1 MSNFLNWWFKNHF
14 HIVIYPVYFNDIILQ
29 FKKLL
34 FQLFN
39 NYSVIMTQVY
49 WTLIINFSSTFWN
62 ITLNTWFHSF
72 DTVTNV
78 IYFIYDFI
86 YLNVN
91 FIVYFNVDF
100 MISHPRLPL
109 PLLLYMATLTV
120 VHQTYTEEGMLL
132 LPIPLWVW
140 GTDSEKHPLLH
151 FLTKCSQCHQP
162 QDHECDEQIPANI
175 NPPTPQQQSLSS
187 QN

>member
-1 MSNFLNWWFKNHF
+1 MNLKILLHFNTCQIFILMFKNHF
-14 HIVIYPVYFNDIILQ
+14 HIVIYQVYFNDIVLQ

-39 NYSVIMTQVY
+39 IYSMMMTQVY

-78 IYFIYDFI
+78 IYFIYHFI

-91 FIVYFNVDF
+91 YYCLFKCGFYHFP
-100 MISHPRLPL
+100 SQTPL
-109 PLLLYMATLTV
+109 PSPTLYGYLDSGTSDIHRGGHATAS
-120 VHQTYTEEGMLL
+120 Y
-132 LPIPLWVW
+132 
-140 GTDSEKHPLLH
+140 
-151 FLTKCSQCHQP
+151 
-162 QDHECDEQIPANI
+162 A
-175 NPPTPQQQSLSS
+175 SLSMGNWLRETPSAAFPDQAQSVSSTTGPWRPSTDAS
-187 QN
+187 QP